1 MPGYWTPEDDANLR
15 KALAMYPENT
25 PRLWKNIAKHVPGR
39 THVQCLQRWT
49 KVLRPGLIKG
59 AWSAEEDKK
68 LMMLVMTP
76 NVLKTWGWGRIAEKI
91 PGRTAKQCRER
102 WRCNLDPSI
111 DKSPWTPE
119 EDREILRYQKEMGNR
134 WAAISTLLP
143 GRTENAIKTRYRS
156 IVRKLKK
163 QWTPKEDKRL
173 VRMRQE
179 LGASWGDIAAE
190 LPNRTKNG
198 VKVRYKEL
206 VPNDSKYA
214 RKGTARRMR
223 KRSAPGSPTAVG
235 DVISSS
241 SSSVSSRSSS
251 FSAFTSPA
259 HSVKGDETISIGPDT
274 ETANDREDKFAA
286 NALISLALQSLLQ
299 PKISTPP
306 AALIQPSADAW
317 LPPKKRM
324 RCA

>member
-25 PRLWKNIAKHVPGR
+25 PRLWKNIAQHVPGR

-59 AWSAEEDKK
+59 AWSPDEDAK
-68 LMMLVMTP
+68 LKTLVMTP
-76 NVLKTWGWGRIAEKI
+76 SVLKTWGWGRIADKI

-102 WRCNLDPSI
+102 WRCNLDPTI

-119 EDREILRYQKEMGNR
+119 EDAEILRYQKEMGNR

-163 QWTPKEDKRL
+163 QWTEAEDKVL
-173 VRMRQE
+173 IRMRQE

-206 VPNDSKYA
+206 VPNDS
-214 RKGTARRMR
+214 RQSR
-223 KRSAPGSPTAVG
+223 KRGRNRAGYAPGSPTAVADG
-235 DVISSS
+235 IVSSS
-241 SSSVSSRSSS
+241 SSISSRSSS
-251 FSAFTSPA
+251 FSGEPGEEVTSRISRS
-259 HSVKGDETISIGPDT
+259 HSQDDSC
-274 ETANDREDKFAA
+274 AA
-286 NALISLALQSLLQ
+286 AKLS
-299 PKISTPP
+299 
-306 AALIQPSADAW
+306 
-317 LPPKKRM
+317 
-324 RCA
+324 